1 MNQEPEIPQTQRRID
16 MTAIKK
22 ETVLNFF
29 HNAYNEY
36 DIDSRENSITESY
49 DFIINTGIARIFIKI
64 GRKRWDKSDN
74 SSIVEFLK
82 SKEQQICE
90 ALFINQNAILPIK

>member
-22 ETVLNFF
+22 ETVLAYFN
-29 HNAYNEY
+29 NAYNEY
-36 DIDSRENSITESY
+36 HIDSRENSITQSY

-64 GRKRWDKSDN
+64 GRKRWDRSDN
-74 SSIVEFLK
+74 GSIVAF
-82 SKEQQICE
+82 
-90 ALFINQNAILPIK
+90 